1 MERCLHYFP
10 MEGEIKLP
18 EKKNDHREDKTLQ
31 LHKEE
36 LQVNKKWVETADVRV
51 YKKTYTVEKQIVVP
65 IIREELIIEKK
76 ILNPESGPTTQIETT
91 HIPLSEDRIEVIL
104 NPTILNDVEIFRN
117 QFEEIIQINEN
128 VKEEKVQID
137 TIGDVKVVVDDKL

>member
-1 MERCLHYFP
+1 
-10 MEGEIKLP
+10 MEGEIKLT

-36 LQVNKKWVETADVRV
+36 LQVNKKWVKTADVRV

-76 ILNPESGPTTQIETT
+76 ILNPESGPTTQIETI
-91 HIPLSEDRIEVIL
+91 HIPLSEEHIEVIL
-104 NPTILNDVEIFRN
+104 NQTILNDVEIFRN
-117 QFEEIIQINEN
+117 QYEEIIQINEN

>member
-1 MERCLHYFP
+1 MERCFHYFP

-18 EKKNDHREDKTLQ
+18 EKKNDHREDTTLQ

-76 ILNPESGPTTQIETT
+76 ILSPESGPTTQIETT

-117 QFEEIIQINEN
+117 RFEEIIQINEN

>member
-1 MERCLHYFP
+1 M
-10 MEGEIKLP
+10 P
-18 EKKNDHREDKTLQ
+18 EKKTEHQEDKTIQ

-36 LQVNKKWVETADVRV
+36 LQVNKKWVVTADVRV
-51 YKKTYTVEKQIVVP
+51 YKKTYTLEKQIVVP

-76 ILNPESGPTTQIETT
+76 ILNPESGTTTQIETT
-91 HIPLSEDRIEVIL
+91 QIPLCEDRIEVIL